1 MPDWPEAP
9 REPLDRRQISSDTD
23 GYRAAICQ
31 MGVEP
36 PKGGGQT
43 ALTLPPMTEPKKRKS
58 VRGRIRGGKLSLSH
72 LSAEWPVS
80 RTPVGG

>member
-1 MPDWPEAP
+1 MPDRPEAP
-9 REPLDRRQISSDTD
+9 TEPLDRRQISNDTD
-23 GYRAAICQ
+23 GYRAAIRQ

-36 PKGGGQT
+36 PKGGGPA
-43 ALTLPPMTEPKKRKS
+43 ALTLSPMTAPKKRKS
-58 VRGRIRGGKLSLSH
+58 ARCRIRGGKLSLSR

>member
-1 MPDWPEAP
+1 MPDRPEAP
-9 REPLDRRQISSDTD
+9 REFLDRYHLGNDTD

-36 PKGGGQT
+36 PKGGGPA
-43 ALTLPPMTEPKKRKS
+43 ALTLLPMTEPKKRKTE
-58 VRGRIRGGKLSLSH
+58 RCRIRGGKLSLSRF
-72 LSAEWPVS
+72 SAEWPVS